1 MREDSPPPPLPPRSD
16 LTQTTLGVLF
26 IGALLVGSLWVLRP
40 FLAALVWAATV
51 TISTWPVLLWLQRR
65 LWNRRGLAVL
75 AMTLLL
81 LLVFVVP
88 LTAAVLTLLEQQ
100 ERIMQLVL
108 ALTAMDWK
116 APPAWLAA
124 LPWVG
129 ASLASAW
136 AQLADTGLSALAARV
151 TPYVDDVVGWLLT
164 QLGNVGLMVVHVL
177 LTVAIAAWMYASGE
191 SIAAWFQRFGW
202 RLAGE
207 RGTQAVTLSAQ
218 AIRGVAMGVVITALV
233 QAALGGIGVA
243 IAGVPAAS
251 ALAAAMLILCIA
263 QLGPLLVLLP
273 ATAWVFYT
281 GDTTW
286 GVFLLVWSLVVG
298 TIDNVLRPVLIR
310 RGADLPMLL
319 ILAGVIGG
327 LFAFGLIGIFVGPVI
342 LAVTYTLVDHWI
354 GAAQPRV

>member
-1 MREDSPPPPLPPRSD
+1 MPANATPPPPPSELPR
-16 LTQTTLGVLF
+16 TTLGVLF
-26 IGALLVGSLWVLRP
+26 IGALLVGSLWVLTP

-51 TISTWPVLLWLQRR
+51 TIATWPVLLWLQRR
-65 LWNRRGLAVL
+65 LWNKRALAVV
-75 AMTLLL
+75 AMTVLL

-100 ERIMQLVL
+100 ERILQLVG
-108 ALTAMDWK
+108 ALTTMDWT
-116 APPAWLAA
+116 AAPAWLAA

-129 ASLASAW
+129 NSLAAAW
-136 AQLADTGLSALAARV
+136 AQLADTGLSDLAARV

-177 LTVAIAAWMYASGE
+177 LTVAIAAWMYSSGE
-191 SIAAWFQRFGW
+191 AIAAWFHRFGW

-207 RGTQAVTLSAQ
+207 RGTQAVTLSGQ

-233 QAALGGIGVA
+233 QAVLGGIGVA
-243 IAGVPAAS
+243 IAGVPAAG

-281 GDTTW
+281 GDTAW
-286 GVFLLVWSLVVG
+286 GGFLLVWSLVVG

-342 LAVTYTLVDHWI
+342 LAVTYTLVDAWV
-354 GAAQPRV
+354 GREEPKV